1 MAELKLYVDA
11 GRLYFIENE
20 DRNGPTM
27 SIALA
32 DKQALRQAINRMS
45 VDGDEEIETGEFGRN
60 EQSNTTVVAVY
71 QNEADADAFVAGNS
85 GVTKVRELSAD
96 GFDFKIVTI

>member
-1 MAELKLYVDA
+1 MAEIKLYVES

-32 DKQALRQAINRMS
+32 DKQALRQAINRMN
-45 VDGDEEIETGEFGRN
+45 VDGDQEIETGEFGRN
-60 EQSNTTVVAVY
+60 EQSNTSVVAVY
-71 QNEADADAFVAGNS
+71 QNETDADDYVSANP
-85 GVTKVRELSAD
+85 GVIKAREVSAD
-96 GFDFKIVTI
+96 GFDFKVITV